1 MLKTI
6 TLLLFLNIFSQSV
19 IATEALSNIHLD
31 KADKLWS
38 EGKFKLSESEFKQ
51 ALQENSN
58 SPDANSHYAGFLL
71 TQNKTKEA
79 INVYQKA
86 ILLDAT
92 NPKLF
97 AALSIA
103 YLHQSKYEMATAM
116 ANEALRLDPKLSS
129 VKKINEYI
137 NAKKEV
143 IQKASHISKDQLKP
157 NDAIHNMTSHSKN
170 PENQQAKPIESQSI
184 H

>member
-1 MLKTI
+1 MLKMI
-6 TLLLFLNIFSQSV
+6 TLLLFLSISSQS
-19 IATEALSNIHLD
+19 ISATEEQSKVHLD

-38 EGKFKLSESEFKQ
+38 KGQFKLAESEFKQ
-51 ALQENSN
+51 ALQEDSN

-79 INVYQKA
+79 IDIYKKA

-103 YLHQSKYEMATAM
+103 YLHQSKYEMATTM
-116 ANEALRLDPKLSS
+116 ANEALRLDPKLTS
-129 VKKINEYI
+129 VNKINEYI
-137 NAKKEV
+137 YAKKEV
-143 IQKASHISKDQLKP
+143 IKKASHISKDQLKP
-157 NDAIHNMTSHSKN
+157 KDAIHNMQKN
-170 PENQQAKPIESQSI
+170 HDENLPNNSTEKQSI